1 MNKLYYV
8 SYLDDWGSG
17 ISKKIQ
23 NQIDFFKRN
32 NYDVEYISLFKK
44 IGKMQKYL
52 LKLLPFCSEYD
63 YSKLN
68 NVTNLIFIRY
78 GKIDFQGY
86 MSLKKIKK
94 KNCNIIVEIPTF
106 PYDGELNYLDK
117 ILSYKDKFWR
127 NKIHK
132 YVSSIVT
139 YSDDEFIFGVKCI
152 NTSNFGDQNLSRKK
166 HINISNNQI
175 NLIAVASLGFWHGYD
190 RMLMGLA
197 EYYNSKEKDKRNI
210 VFHLV
215 GDGKELDKY
224 HQMIEKY
231 YLEDHVILYGKKV
244 GQELDHLY
252 DKCDI
257 AVDTL
262 GRHRSKIF
270 YNSTIKGKDY
280 LMKGLPIISGVKT
293 ELDSDIDFPYYLRVP
308 ADDTPIKMKSI
319 ISFYDKIYNNKDY
332 DEISLRIRKYGL
344 EKYNV
349 NTCMKPILNEMK
361 QIEDQRS
368 KEKECI
374 GY

>member
-1 MNKLYYV
+1 M
-8 SYLDDWGSG
+8 
-17 ISKKIQ
+17 
-23 NQIDFFKRN
+23 
-32 NYDVEYISLFKK
+32 
-44 IGKMQKYL
+44 
-52 LKLLPFCSEYD
+52 
-63 YSKLN
+63 
-68 NVTNLIFIRY
+68 
-78 GKIDFQGY
+78 
-86 MSLKKIKK
+86 
-94 KNCNIIVEIPTF
+94 
-106 PYDGELNYLDK
+106 
-117 ILSYKDKFWR
+117 
-127 NKIHK
+127 
-132 YVSSIVT
+132 
-139 YSDDEFIFGVKCI
+139 
-152 NTSNFGDQNLSRKK
+152 
-166 HINISNNQI
+166 
-175 NLIAVASLGFWHGYD
+175 IAVASLGFWHGYD
-190 RMLMGLA
+190 RMIMGLA

-224 HQMIEKY
+224 HRMIEKY